1 MACSS
6 GPETCPE
13 RLAEKGRCAETSYAS
28 VCCDE
33 AETIICPDANG
44 AVREPKMVGITL
56 YGGAGEIGGNKILVE
71 HQGTRLMLDFGT
83 RMGFASDFFSEFL
96 GVRSNTELK
105 DKLTIGV
112 LPVIPGVYR
121 RDLIIPEGVEDLSN
135 DIYNR
140 IIPPDSELF
149 RVPGLITYDDYH
161 RKHGRGYVDGIL
173 LTHAHMDH
181 TGDIGFLHPA
191 IPLYCSKST
200 LTLVEAIDDVTNFTS
215 EAVRSKRSCVAFTK
229 KGAVPDSPRID
240 HKEVL
245 VRDCRILED
254 GEELIIGSFSVTL
267 IEVDHS
273 VPGAASYVLTCDG
286 TGKPLRIL
294 YTGDIRFHGNK
305 GTTIDDYVNAIG
317 DGIDIMICEGTRID
331 SDSQLTE
338 ELVCSKITEEIA
350 RTDGLVFVEFSWKD
364 TTRYETISKAVESCG
379 RTFVINARL
388 AYVLNKLELTPLPE
402 HVSVFLKRKGSCLY
416 SPNDYSTYKHEYG
429 YSVDKDTWTEDS
441 SHYNKGLVAEEI
453 KSNPHKYVLMLSF
466 YDLGQL
472 FDLAD
477 ATGKIPGSRFIRAQC
492 EPFSD
497 EMELD
502 EERLINWLDAFGIG
516 YSLGETPLP
525 LGCSNPSCFKLK
537 KRIERSH
544 VSGHASRPELQEL
557 ISKINPR
564 IVIPVHTERPGAFE
578 ELVKA
583 MGKEI
588 RVIIPELGE
597 TYTF

>member
-1 MACSS
+1 
-6 GPETCPE
+6 
-13 RLAEKGRCAETSYAS
+13 
-28 VCCDE
+28 
-33 AETIICPDANG
+33 
-44 AVREPKMVGITL
+44 MVGITV

-83 RMGFASDFFSEFL
+83 RMGFASEFFSEFL

-112 LPVIPGVYR
+112 LPAIPGVYR
-121 RDLIIPEGVEDLSN
+121 QDLICPEGVENLSN
-135 DIYNR
+135 NIYSR
-140 IIPPDSELF
+140 VISPDSEMLV
-149 RVPGLITYDDYH
+149 VPGLITYEDYH
-161 RKHGRGYVDGIL
+161 KEHGQSYVDGIL

-181 TGDIGFLHPA
+181 TGDIGFLHSS

-215 EAVRSKRSCVAFTK
+215 ESVRSKGSCVAFTK
-229 KGAVPDSPRID
+229 RGAVPGSPGID

-254 GEELIIGSFSVTL
+254 GEELTIGSFRVTM

-273 VPGAASYVLTCDG
+273 VPGAASYVLACDVN
-286 TGKPLRIL
+286 GKPLRIL
-294 YTGDIRFHGNK
+294 YTGDIRFHGNR

-317 DGIDIMICEGTRID
+317 GGIDIMICEGTRID
-331 SDSQLTE
+331 SDSRLTE
-338 ELVCSKITEEIA
+338 EMVRAKIVEEITEAE
-350 RTDGLVFVEFSWKD
+350 GLVLVDFSWKD
-364 TTRYETISKAVESCG
+364 TTRYETISKAAESCG

-388 AYVLNKLELTPLPE
+388 AYVLNKLGQTPLPE
-402 HVSVFLKRKGSCLY
+402 HVKVFLKRKGSCFY
-416 SPNDYSTYKHEYG
+416 SPADYSLYKHEYG
-429 YSVDKDTWTEDS
+429 YSVDKETWTEDS
-441 SHYNKGLVAEEI
+441 SHYDNGLVAEEI
-453 KSNPHKYVLMLSF
+453 RSNPSKYVLMLSY
-466 YDLGQL
+466 YDFGQL

-477 ATGKIPGSRFIRAQC
+477 DTGKLPGSHFIRAQC

-525 LGCSNPSCFKLK
+525 DGCTNPNCPKLK
-537 KRIERSH
+537 RRIARSH
-544 VSGHASRPELQEL
+544 VSGHASRPELEEL
-557 ISKINPR
+557 IGKINPATL
-564 IVIPVHTERPGAFE
+564 ITIHTERPEAFE
-578 ELVKA
+578 ELVGA
-583 MGKEI
+583 IGKDI
-588 RVIIPELGE
+588 RVIIPKLGE

>member
-1 MACSS
+1 
-6 GPETCPE
+6 
-13 RLAEKGRCAETSYAS
+13 
-28 VCCDE
+28 
-33 AETIICPDANG
+33 
-44 AVREPKMVGITL
+44 MVGITV

-96 GVRSNTELK
+96 GVRSNTALK

-121 RDLIIPEGVEDLSN
+121 RDLLCPEGAEDLSN
-135 DIYNR
+135 EIYSR
-140 IIPPDSELF
+140 VFLPDSELF
-149 RVPGLITYDDYH
+149 RVSELITYDDYY
-161 RKHGRGYVDGIL
+161 RAHGRGYLDGIL

-200 LTLVEAIDDVTNFTS
+200 LTLVEAIDDVTNFAS
-215 EAVRSKRSCVAFTK
+215 EAVRSKRSSVAFTK
-229 KGAVPDSPRID
+229 KGAAPGSPRIA
-240 HKEVL
+240 HKDEL
-245 VRDCRILED
+245 VRDCKILED
-254 GEELIIGSFSVTL
+254 GADQAIGSFIVTL
-267 IEVDHS
+267 IPVDHS
-273 VPGAASYVLTCDG
+273 VPGAASFVLTCDDDG
-286 TGKPLRIL
+286 TPRRIL

-305 GTTIDDYVNAIG
+305 GTTIDDYVTAIG
-317 DGIDIMICEGTRID
+317 GGIDIMICEGTRID
-331 SDSQLTE
+331 SGSQLTE
-338 ELVCSKITEEIA
+338 ENVRAKIAKEIA
-350 RTDGLVFVEFSWKD
+350 ETAGLVLVDFSWKD
-364 TTRYETISKAVESCG
+364 TTRYETISKAAASCG

-388 AYVLNKLELTPLPE
+388 AYVLNKLGLTPLPE
-402 HVSVFLKRKGSCLY
+402 HVSVYLKRKGSCLY
-416 SPNDYSTYKHEYG
+416 SPADYSISKHEYG
-429 YSVDKDTWTEDS
+429 YSVDKETWIEDS
-441 SHYNKGLVAEEI
+441 SHYDNGLVAEEI
-453 KSNPHKYVLMLSF
+453 KSNPSTYVLLLSY

-477 ATGKIPGSRFIRAQC
+477 DTGKIPGSRYIRAQC

-502 EERLINWLDAFGIG
+502 EERLINWLEAFGIG
-516 YSLGETPLP
+516 YTQGETPLP
-525 LGCSNPSCFKLK
+525 EGCSNPGCSKLK

-564 IVIPVHTERPGAFE
+564 IVIPVHTERPEAFE
-578 ELVKA
+578 AFVKA
-583 MGKEI
+583 TGKET

-597 TYTF
+597 TYRF

>member
-1 MACSS
+1 MGALPILLVLTFVSMR
-6 GPETCPE
+6 PKP
-13 RLAEKGRCAETSYAS
+13 LCAMTR
-28 VCCDE
+28 
-33 AETIICPDANG
+33 NG
-44 AVREPKMVGITL
+44 ALRAPIMVGITL
-56 YGGAGEIGGNKILVE
+56 YGGVAEIGGNKIMVE
-71 HQGTRLMLDFGT
+71 HRGTRLMLDFGT
-83 RMGFASDFFSEFL
+83 RMGFASDFFAEFL

-121 RDLIIPEGVEDLSN
+121 SDLICPEGAEELSN
-135 DIYNR
+135 NLYQR
-140 IIPPDSELF
+140 ILPPDSELL
-149 RVPGLITYDDYH
+149 RVPGLITYEDYYQE
-161 RKHGRGYVDGIL
+161 HGQSYLAGIL

-181 TGDIGFLHPA
+181 TGDIGFLHSS
-191 IPLYCSKST
+191 IPLYCSRTT
-200 LTLVEAIDDVTNFTS
+200 LTLVEAIDDVTTFKS
-215 EAVRSKRSCVAFTK
+215 KAVRSKGSSVAFTK
-229 KGAVPDSPRID
+229 SGAAPESPKIS
-240 HKEVL
+240 HKDVL
-245 VRDCRILED
+245 VRDCRILEE
-254 GEELIIGSFSVTL
+254 GEEQAIGAFGVTL

-273 VPGAASYVLTCDG
+273 VPGAVSYVLTCAG
-286 TGKPLRIL
+286 NGKPLRIL

-331 SDSQLTE
+331 SDAQLTE
-338 ELVCSKITEEIA
+338 EMVRSKIANEIA
-350 RTDGLVFVEFSWKD
+350 ETEGLVLVDFSWKD
-364 TTRYETISKAVESCG
+364 TTRYETISKAAESCG

-388 AYVLNKLELTPLPE
+388 AYLLNKLGLTPLPE
-402 HVSVFLKRKGSCLY
+402 HVKVFLKRKGSCFY
-416 SPNDYSTYKHEYG
+416 SPDDYSKSKHEYG
-429 YSVDKDTWTEDS
+429 YSVDEAWTEDS
-441 SHYNKGLVAEEI
+441 SHYDSGLVAEEI
-453 KSNPHKYVLMLSF
+453 RSNPGTYVLMLSY

-477 ATGKIPGSRFIRAQC
+477 ATGKLPGSRFIRAQC

-516 YSLGETPLP
+516 YSLGDTPLP
-525 LGCSNPSCFKLK
+525 VGCSNPSCSKLK
-537 KRIERSH
+537 RRIERSH

-564 IVIPVHTERPGAFE
+564 IVIPVHTERPEAFE

-583 MGKEI
+583 TGKEI

-597 TYTF
+597 TYRF